1 VEEIWKKNKLANLG
15 VNQSF
20 TESMI
25 KESMIKESMIKDK
38 RVKVG
43 LHPEEKEQQKVLK
56 VQIHVL
62 IKRGSR
68 IIKRCH

>member
-43 LHPEEKEQQKVLK
+43 LHPEKKNNK
-56 VQIHVL
+56 W
-62 IKRGSR
+62 
-68 IIKRCH
+68 C